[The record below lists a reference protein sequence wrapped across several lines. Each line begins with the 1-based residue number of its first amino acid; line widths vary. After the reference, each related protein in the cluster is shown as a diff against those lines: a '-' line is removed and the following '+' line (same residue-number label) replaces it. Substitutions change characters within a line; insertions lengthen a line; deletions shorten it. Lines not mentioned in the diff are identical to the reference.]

1 MFNLKLTNM
10 SYNEWDADR
19 DREIIENHGEWGT
32 SYCNDRWRDFD
43 CENAQDRLDAYES
56 GEYDD

>member
-1 MFNLKLTNM
+1 M

-43 CENAQDRLDAYES
+43 CENVQDRLDAYES